1 MKTLIHNTSAE
12 KLQDWNCRRKGDSKM
27 YTVYEFRT
35 LFTSIYLERTPEDY
49 SVYRVIKKEHLGIS
63 NLFREIHYGSHF
75 AGEERLILKSD
86 YNRSEGYFEYSLFT
100 SNPDAFEGKEIN
112 PTLQD
117 RSLTLITRFALS
129 EYNKAYF
136 SHGEY
141 RIHLEFSDD
150 LRELS
155 LQAYKGVKKLE
166 DPNPEWGRRLKGFV
180 GRY

>member
-1 MKTLIHNTSAE
+1 MKTRIHNISAE
-12 KLQDWNCRRKGDSKM
+12 KLRDWNSQGKGDYKM

-35 LFTSIYLERTPEDY
+35 LFTSIYLERTSENH
-49 SVYRVIKKEHLGIS
+49 SVYRVIKKERLGIS
-63 NLFREIHYGSHF
+63 NLFMEMPSASHF
-75 AGEERLILKSD
+75 AGEECLILKPD
-86 YNRSEGYFEYSLFT
+86 YNEDEGYFEYSLFAF
-100 SNPDAFEGKEIN
+100 NPDALEGTEIN

-117 RSLTLITRFALS
+117 KSLTLIVRFTLS
-129 EYNKAYF
+129 EDNKAYF

-155 LQAYKGVKKLE
+155 LQAYKGVKKSE

-180 GRY
+180 GHH